1 MRSLR
6 CSAAPSSRTTWSP
19 NLSPRCPAILLDV
32 ITFAVTFVIAL
43 VLYPPTIRALR
54 RMKAG
59 QVIQDELPESH
70 QKKAGTPT
78 GGGILFAA
86 IAIIAG
92 VLAAL
97 AGHAGVVPSVA
108 GLIVGGLIGF
118 ADDRSKL
125 RVGTR
130 GIPARLK
137 FPIQVVLAIPV
148 AYFALQFG
156 GTHQLFLPSSFWLL
170 FPLAVVAIVATAN
183 AVNLTDGM
191 DGLAGGLSVIA
202 IGSLALL
209 FPRAQPG
216 EKAVAFSLCGALVAF
231 LVYNRYPARVFM
243 GDTGALAIGYMLAA
257 MAIQQGLMVLL
268 PLIGL
273 VFVLETLSVIIQVAY
288 FKASGGRRVFK
299 MTPIHYTFHHQGW
312 SENRIALTFWAA
324 GLLSVLATYWIL
336 QNTYFPAGSH

>member
-1 MRSLR
+1 L
-6 CSAAPSSRTTWSP
+6 
-19 NLSPRCPAILLDV
+19 IFDV
-32 ITFAVTFVIAL
+32 ITFVVTFVIAL
-43 VLYPPTIRALR
+43 VLYPPTIRVLR

-59 QVIQDELPESH
+59 QVIQDELPDSH

-78 GGGILFAA
+78 GGGIVFVA
-86 IAIIAG
+86 IAILAG
-92 VLAAL
+92 VLSVP
-97 AGHAGVVPSVA
+97 AGHQGVAPAVTGLLVGGVVGV
-108 GLIVGGLIGF
+108 

-125 RVGTR
+125 MVGTR

-148 AYFALQFG
+148 AFLALQLG
-156 GTHQLFLPSSFWLL
+156 GWHQLFLPNSFWVL
-170 FPLAVVAIVATAN
+170 FPLAVLAVAGTAN

-202 IGSLALL
+202 IGAVVLL
-209 FPRAQPG
+209 FPRAQAG
-216 EKAVAFSLCGALVAF
+216 EKAVALSLCGALVAF

-243 GDTGALAIGYMLAA
+243 GDTGALAIGYALAA
-257 MAIQQGLMVLL
+257 MAIQQGLMLLL

-288 FKASGGRRVFK
+288 FKASGGRRIFK

-312 SENRIALTFWAA
+312 SENRIALSFWSVGLVSALAAA
-324 GLLSVLATYWIL
+324 GVVRLAT
-336 QNTYFPAGSH
+336 